1 MSSSYRWVVLAVAT
15 VAFMQTHLHRMAF
28 APLIPTFVSDL
39 GLSYAAAGAIQT
51 AYFWTYTAAQIPV
64 GLVADRWGVRRVM
77 LACMALLA
85 AGALVFALSGGYGE
99 AVVARMIVGLGAAA
113 VWVPGMRLLSE
124 WFPPSERGRATG
136 LMSAGG
142 GFGGTLALVLVP
154 IVAAGWGWRTAYG
167 VLAVPALVTLALIV
181 LGLRAGPAAAVAPA
195 PRARGAGGAL
205 RRVLASR
212 RLLPLNLAVLFSYG
226 GYFSFLTFLPSFLV
240 RQLDMTNPQ
249 AGLVTGLITAGT
261 IVSWPLAGLL
271 SDRLGRRKPVYLAS
285 QGLSALA
292 CVVFALGAPH
302 FTPWTV
308 AATAIAT
315 GLLVGG
321 MIVPFVMVIELFPPE
336 LAATA
341 AGVTNAACFVGGMV
355 LPIVLGVIVDATG
368 GFAAAFLV
376 AAAVQVVAL
385 GLGALVVETGPGRY
399 TAERA

>member
-1 MSSSYRWVVLAVAT
+1 MSSPYRWAVLAVAT

-28 APLIPTFVSDL
+28 APLIPTFVTDL
-39 GLSYAAAGAIQT
+39 GLTYAAAGTIQT
-51 AYFWTYTAAQIPV
+51 AYFWTYTAVQIPV
-64 GLVADRWGVRRVM
+64 GLIADRWGVRRVM
-77 LACMALLA
+77 IACMALLA
-85 AGALVFALSGGYGE
+85 GGALVFAWSGSYAE
-99 AVVARMIVGLGAAA
+99 AVIARMIVGLGAAA

-124 WFPPSERGRATG
+124 WFPPAERGRATG

-154 IVAAGWGWRTAYG
+154 LVAAGWGWRTAYG
-167 VLAVPALVTLALIV
+167 VLAVPALVTLVLITV
-181 LGLRAGPAAAVAPA
+181 FLRGRAPATAPPAARAP
-195 PRARGAGGAL
+195 GAL
-205 RRVLASR
+205 RRVLGSR

-240 RQLDMTNPQ
+240 RQLELTHPQ

-285 QGLSALA
+285 QALSALA
-292 CVVFALGAPH
+292 CVVFALGAGH

-341 AGVTNAACFVGGMV
+341 AGVTNASCFVGGMV
-355 LPIVLGVIVDATG
+355 LPIILGVMVDVTG
-368 GFAAAFLV
+368 GFTAAFLV

-385 GLGALVVETGPGRY
+385 ALGARVVETGPGRY
-399 TAERA
+399 TARRP

>member
-1 MSSSYRWVVLAVAT
+1 MPSSYRWVVLAVAT

-28 APLIPTFVSDL
+28 APLIPTFVDDL
-39 GLSYAAAGAIQT
+39 GLTYAAAGTIQT
-51 AYFWTYTAAQIPV
+51 AYFWTYTAVQIPV
-64 GLVADRWGVRRVM
+64 GLIADRWGVRRVM
-77 LACMALLA
+77 GVCMALLA

-99 AVVARMIVGLGAAA
+99 AVLARMIVGLGAAA

-154 IVAAGWGWRTAYG
+154 VVATGWGWRVAYG
-167 VLAVPALVTLALIV
+167 MLAVPAAVTLALIV
-181 LGLRAGPAAAVAPA
+181 LGLRAGPPAAAAPVA
-195 PRARGAGGAL
+195 RARGTL
-205 RRVLASR
+205 RRVLVSR
-212 RLLPLNLAVLFSYG
+212 RLLPLNIAVLFSYG

-240 RQLDMTNPQ
+240 RQLDMTNAQ
-249 AGLVTGLITAGT
+249 AGVVTGLITAGT

-285 QGLSALA
+285 QALSALA
-292 CVVFALGAPH
+292 CAVFALGVPY

-308 AATAIAT
+308 AATAVAT

-321 MIVPFVMVIELFPPE
+321 MIVPFVMVVELFPAE

-355 LPIVLGVIVDATG
+355 LPIVLGLLVDVTG
-368 GFAAAFLV
+368 GFTAAFLV

-385 GLGALVVETGPGRY
+385 GVGALVAETGPGRGAI
-399 TAERA
+399 TR

>member
-1 MSSSYRWVVLAVAT
+1 MPSPYRWVVLAVAT

-28 APLIPTFVSDL
+28 APLIPTFVDDL
-39 GLSYAAAGAIQT
+39 GLTYAAAGSIQT
-51 AYFWTYTAAQIPV
+51 AYFWTYTAVQIPV
-64 GLVADRWGVRRVM
+64 GLIADRWGVRSVM
-77 LACMALLA
+77 VACMALLA

-99 AVVARMIVGLGAAA
+99 AVLARMVVGLGAAA

-154 IVAAGWGWRTAYG
+154 IVATGWGWRVAYG
-167 VLAVPALVTLALIV
+167 MLAVPAAVTLALIV
-181 LGLRAGPAAAVAPA
+181 FGVRSGPPAAAAPV
-195 PRARGAGGAL
+195 PRARGAL
-205 RRVLASR
+205 RRVLVSR
-212 RLLPLNLAVLFSYG
+212 RLLPLNVAVLFSYG

-240 RQLDMTNPQ
+240 RQLDMTNAQ
-249 AGLVTGLITAGT
+249 AGVVTGLITAGT

-285 QGLSALA
+285 QALSALA
-292 CVVFALGAPH
+292 CAVFALGVPS

-308 AATAIAT
+308 AATAVAT

-321 MIVPFVMVIELFPPE
+321 MIVPFVMVVELFPAE

-355 LPIVLGVIVDATG
+355 LPIVLGLLVDVTG
-368 GFAAAFLV
+368 GFTAAFLV
-376 AAAVQVVAL
+376 AAAVQALAL
-385 GLGALVVETGPGRY
+385 GVGALVVETGPGRY
-399 TAERA
+399 TPERA